1 MKLKYS
7 DHRAH
12 INRLMDGVLEAADPF
27 RLVKSTFQAGEP
39 RLTIHNREIKFPPDG
54 DMILLAVGKASTP
67 MLLAAAQEIDR
78 DFKEVIIARPE
89 TDRTALPS
97 NWQIFQAGHP
107 LPNELSLAAGNA
119 VRQALRGLRADDL
132 VILLLSGGGSA
143 LLELPKPDIE
153 LKGLRELNE
162 DLLRSGA
169 PIEEINIVRKSM
181 SLIKGG
187 GLARMAAPAGALCLI
202 LSDVVGDD
210 LGMVASGPTVL
221 EPANTDR
228 AREILQRYGLWER
241 YPEGIR
247 AAILADQ
254 DTAEPAKPPVNI
266 LLANNRTVTTAAARE
281 ATRMGFDVEVL
292 PEPLSGEA
300 RTAGSEFARHLIDIA
315 AARPQSNVCLI
326 QGGETTV
333 TVHGTGQGGRNQEFA
348 VSAAQSVGNSSRL
361 VVLSFATDGVD
372 GPTDAAGAIVES
384 GFSRRAEELGLDAR
398 SYLDNN
404 DVYRLLDRMGAL
416 IRTGPTQTNLND
428 IAVGFSYSDQG

>member
-7 DHRAH
+7 DHRTH
-12 INRLMDGVLEAADPF
+12 ISRLIDGVLEAADPY
-27 RLVKSTFQAGEP
+27 RLVKSAFQAGK
-39 RLTIHNREIKFPPDG
+39 LQSTIHNRDIKFPPDG
-54 DMILLAVGKASTP
+54 EMILLAVGKASTP
-67 MLLAAAQEIDR
+67 MLLAAAEEIDQ
-78 DFKEVIIARPE
+78 DIKEVIIARPE
-89 TDRTALPS
+89 SDRAALPS

-107 LPNELSLAAGNA
+107 LPNERSLAAGRA
-119 VRQALRGLRADDL
+119 VRKALRGLRADDL

-153 LKGLRELNE
+153 LKGLKEVNK

-187 GLARMAAPAGALCLI
+187 GLARMAAPASILCLI

-221 EPANTDR
+221 ERADASR
-228 AREILQRYGLWER
+228 ARETLQRYGLWAR
-241 YPEGIR
+241 YPER
-247 AAILADQ
+247 TQAAILADR
-254 DTAEPAKPPVNI
+254 DAVGPVKPPVNI

-281 ATRMGFDVEVL
+281 AARMGFDVEVL

-300 RTAGSEFARHLIDIA
+300 RIAGAEFARRLMDIA
-315 AARPQSNVCLI
+315 SAQPHDNLCLV

-333 TVHGTGQGGRNQEFA
+333 TVAGTGQGGRNQEFA
-348 VSAAQSVGNSSRL
+348 ASAAQSVGNSSRL

-372 GPTDAAGAIVES
+372 GPTDAAGAIVDS
-384 GFSRRAEELGLDAR
+384 GFRRLAEKLGLDPR

-404 DVYRLLDRMGAL
+404 DVYPFLDRMGAL

-428 IAVGFSYSDQG
+428 IAVGFSYSER